1 MSPLPLPSPSSPA
14 PGSPTSSLLLA
25 SPGIAVNALGH
36 GDPTWLSALTAQ
48 AGQLSHTSNLFHTV
62 PQVELA
68 KRLVD
73 NSFADKAF
81 FCNSG
86 TEANEGAI
94 KFARKYARVAA
105 GVDPYDPAVRLSH
118 ILDGLVVMLVPPFRV

>member
-1 MSPLPLPSPSSPA
+1 M
-14 PGSPTSSLLLA
+14 
-25 SPGIAVNALGH
+25 NALGH

-48 AGQLSHTSNLFHTV
+48 AGTLTHTSNLFHTV

-68 KRLVD
+68 KRLVN

-105 GVDPYDPAVRLSH
+105 GIDPYDPKVG
-118 ILDGLVVMLVPPFRV
+118 GLYACLARRGGGGW